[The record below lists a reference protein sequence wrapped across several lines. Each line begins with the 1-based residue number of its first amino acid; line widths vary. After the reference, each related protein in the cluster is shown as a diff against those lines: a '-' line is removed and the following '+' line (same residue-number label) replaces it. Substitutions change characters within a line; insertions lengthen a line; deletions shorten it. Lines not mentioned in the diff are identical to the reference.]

1 MIDAA
6 QLQPTKRSLEERLF
20 PGRKYETVLP
30 FPIETVRRRL
40 QAAFVSP
47 ITKKPGF
54 PMARSTYE
62 GKIDGDNVE
71 VRYTCYGKGTLRY
84 NASGRLFAGP
94 DGTHFEMILRP
105 RQTMWQLIVQ
115 MVVGYIAIGVAAWYF
130 GAGPLMVLPLALVFG
145 TCWAAA
151 MLSLAIAGVAMTTN
165 TAATSINQMLA
176 EEISGMQ

>member
-6 QLQPTKRSLEERLF
+6 QLQPKNVRSRKNYSRD
-20 PGRKYETVLP
+20 GRYEAVFP

-62 GKIDGDNVE
+62 GRIAGDNVE
-71 VRYTCYGKGTLRY
+71 VRYTCYGRSTLRY
-84 NASGRLFAGP
+84 NASGRLFEGP

-130 GAGPLMVLPLALVFG
+130 GAGPLMVLPLALIFG

-165 TAATSINQMLA
+165 TAANSINQMLA
-176 EEISGMQ
+176 EKISGMQ

>member
-1 MIDAA
+1 MTNAA
-6 QLQPTKRSLEERLF
+6 LVQPQKRSLEEKLF
-20 PGRKYETVLP
+20 PGRRYEVV
-30 FPIETVRRRL
+30 FPHPIDTVRRRL
-40 QAAFVSP
+40 QAVFVSP

-62 GKIDGDNVE
+62 GRIAGDNVE
-71 VRYTCYGKGTLRY
+71 VRYTCYGRSTLRY
-84 NASGRLFAGP
+84 NASGRLFEGP

-130 GAGPLMVLPLALVFG
+130 GAGPLMVLPLALIFG

-165 TAATSINQMLA
+165 TAANSINQMLA
-176 EEISGMQ
+176 EKISGMQ

>member
-1 MIDAA
+1 
-6 QLQPTKRSLEERLF
+6 
-20 PGRKYETVLP
+20 
-30 FPIETVRRRL
+30 
-40 QAAFVSP
+40 
-47 ITKKPGF
+47 
-54 PMARSTYE
+54 
-62 GKIDGDNVE
+62 
-71 VRYTCYGKGTLRY
+71 
-84 NASGRLFAGP
+84 
-94 DGTHFEMILRP
+94 
-105 RQTMWQLIVQ
+105 